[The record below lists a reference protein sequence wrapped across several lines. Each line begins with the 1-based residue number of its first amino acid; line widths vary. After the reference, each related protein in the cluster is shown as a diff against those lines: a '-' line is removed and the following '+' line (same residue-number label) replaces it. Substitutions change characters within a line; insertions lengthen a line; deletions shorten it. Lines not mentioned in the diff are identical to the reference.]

1 MRRFKFSPIAITIF
15 IRILMKKSSTIYKK
29 LSCFCCEFIHQSVK
43 LTQSTRVYIENEDNN
58 LILFGCHLCCLGICV
73 SYFPFY
79 FSAFTQK
86 QIGIS
91 DFSSKMCHFRQHK
104 PQFSDDQKFYF
115 VEYAN
120 RLTGK
125 SEEELK

>member
-79 FSAFTQK
+79 FSTRNKLEFVISHQK
-86 QIGIS
+86 CAILDNTNRNFQTIKSFIS
-91 DFSSKMCHFRQHK
+91 LNMQT
-104 PQFSDDQKFYF
+104 
-115 VEYAN
+115 A
-120 RLTGK
+120 
-125 SEEELK
+125 